1 MPEKVTKLKIINTGD
16 SNQPTRPQ
24 TKYQKVENIIRQ
36 RLIENIWKPGD
47 VLPSEVQLA
56 TELDVSQGTVR
67 KALNGMVA
75 ENLLYRRQGLGTFVS
90 QHTERRALFLYFS
103 LAGNDGSRILPESK
117 ILNCK
122 EKEPS
127 DSEYKKLELMKG
139 ERVIQFQ
146 RIRYYEDVPTI
157 FETITLPLEHFPDF
171 GSDSEPPNNLFRFY
185 QSFYGITVSKAEE
198 QLRSVSATKE
208 ESTIL
213 NVPEKSPLL
222 EIDRLARMLD
232 GRPVEW
238 RVSHCDT
245 TNYHYIKESG

>member
-67 KALNGMVA
+67 KALNDMVA

-198 QLRSVSATKE
+198 QLRSISATKE

>member
-67 KALNGMVA
+67 KALNDMVA

>member
-67 KALNGMVA
+67 KALNDMVA

-185 QSFYGITVSKAEE
+185 QLSEAS
-198 QLRSVSATKE
+198 
-208 ESTIL
+208 
-213 NVPEKSPLL
+213 
-222 EIDRLARMLD
+222 
-232 GRPVEW
+232 
-238 RVSHCDT
+238 
-245 TNYHYIKESG
+245 